1 MKVAEGDPVG
11 TRGAWRLKNARFSIS
26 IIPLKARPS
35 ENAASAPATTG
46 VWSGVELAALV
57 EEPDDGFGRDREGD
71 ACRERAGRR
80 SGAVRPPTMSRK
92 PSSVFPRGQPR
103 ERREEHGGNGNGEHA
118 LREHV
123 DTEGLVDRGRGDLG
137 SMSRA
142 AKKVPI
148 SELKLMRPR
157 PSITGTVSAKTCLTA
172 GSRTQLIIA
181 GLAGFIVGQTLNAW
195 VVVRIKARTKEK
207 HLWARLIGSTIV
219 GEFADTVVFCAIAA
233 GAIGISTWGDFLTYV
248 ALGWVYKT
256 AVEIV
261 VLPVTYRVIAYI
273 KRREPT
279 YQPAV

>member
-1 MKVAEGDPVG
+1 VTATSTESEHRGFALTGSAYYPTLVAVFTGLVLISNVSATKGIAFGPIIGD
-11 TRGAWRLKNARFSIS
+11 
-26 IIPLKARPS
+26 
-35 ENAASAPATTG
+35 
-46 VWSGVELAALV
+46 WSLIT
-57 EEPDDGFGRDREGD
+57 DGGFI
-71 ACRERAGRR
+71 
-80 SGAVRPPTMSRK
+80 
-92 PSSVFPRGQPR
+92 VFPLTYVIGDVLS
-103 ERREEHGGNGNGEHA
+103 EVYGFKATRRAIYIAFAMEA
-118 LREHV
+118 V
-123 DTEGLVDRGRGDLG
+123 
-137 SMSRA
+137 A
-142 AKKVPI
+142 AF
-148 SELKLMRPR
+148 
-157 PSITGTVSAKTCLTA
+157 TFWLTA
-172 GSRTQLIIA
+172 YLPAADFYTNQAAFEAVVKPFTQLIIA

>member
-1 MKVAEGDPVG
+1 MSATSTESEHRGFALTGSAYYPTLVAVFTGLVLISNVSATKGIAFGPIIGD
-11 TRGAWRLKNARFSIS
+11 
-26 IIPLKARPS
+26 
-35 ENAASAPATTG
+35 
-46 VWSGVELAALV
+46 WSLIT
-57 EEPDDGFGRDREGD
+57 DGGFI
-71 ACRERAGRR
+71 
-80 SGAVRPPTMSRK
+80 
-92 PSSVFPRGQPR
+92 VFPLTYVIGDVLS
-103 ERREEHGGNGNGEHA
+103 EVYGFKATRRAIYIAFAMEA
-118 LREHV
+118 I
-123 DTEGLVDRGRGDLG
+123 
-137 SMSRA
+137 A
-142 AKKVPI
+142 AF
-148 SELKLMRPR
+148 
-157 PSITGTVSAKTCLTA
+157 TFWLTA
-172 GSRTQLIIA
+172 YLPAADFYTNQAAFEAVVKPFTQLIIA

-273 KRREPT
+273 KRSEPT